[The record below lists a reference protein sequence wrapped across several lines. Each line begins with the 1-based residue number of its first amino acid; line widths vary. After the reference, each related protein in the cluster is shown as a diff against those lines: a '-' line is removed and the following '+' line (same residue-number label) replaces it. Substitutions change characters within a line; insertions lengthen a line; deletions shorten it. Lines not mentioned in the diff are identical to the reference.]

1 MKISS
6 LLSSTSSKLKFSF
19 EFFPPKD
26 QQAFNNFLSEFN
38 FFSDLSPIF
47 VSVTY
52 GAGGSTKEKTFD
64 AVKYINSKFN
74 IPVMPHLTALTHT
87 EEEIHNLLLSY
98 ANIGIENILALRG
111 DVPKDLEGK
120 FDISKARFKNALEFT
135 RFITDRFPN
144 KFCIATSSY
153 PEGFPEF
160 NNIEKE
166 IEYLKEKF
174 DSGANFSITQ
184 MFFDNSYYLNFIE
197 KCQKKGINKP
207 IIPGIMPISNIS
219 TIMNFAQKVGAKIP
233 QKIIDKFNDKITPED
248 QEKVGLEIAYNQ
260 IQELYQNGVKFF
272 HIYTLNRK
280 NITKSLVS
288 LIIT

>member
-6 LLSSTSSKLKFSF
+6 LLSSNSSKLKFSF

-111 DVPKDLEGK
+111 DVPKDLEVK

-174 DSGANFSITQ
+174 DSGADFSITQ

-233 QKIIDKFNDKITPED
+233 QKIIDKFNDKVTPED
-248 QEKVGLEIAYNQ
+248 QEKAGLEIAYNQ

>member
-98 ANIGIENILALRG
+98 SNIGIENILALRG

-174 DSGANFSITQ
+174 DSGADFGITQ

-233 QKIIDKFNDKITPED
+233 QKIIDKFNGKITPED

-280 NITKSLVS
+280 NIIKSLVS